1 MLQTK
6 SKLKIKKKK
15 NNNLSGTGNKD
26 IAIMVYLNMEC
37 LFTNTEKV
45 TFPEKYH

>member
-6 SKLKIKKKK
+6 SKLRIKK
-15 NNNLSGTGNKD
+15 NNNLSGTGNQD
-26 IAIMVYLNMEC
+26 IAIIVYLNMGC